1 MVSSYMQNGIL
12 EVKPRAGACF
22 ERALWLSFWAEVHYN
37 SIYPVRT
44 GGPRSM
50 TRAAGSGTR

>member
-1 MVSSYMQNGIL
+1 MQNGIL